1 MSSFFQRF
9 LRSTRDPR
17 YRVMGRAPFPSFDD
31 YLFALEA
38 AYIARGLSEHPC
50 LPQNG
55 KEFEQARKDF
65 RDRYYPRLE
74 WPDWLA
80 AVLFFGTCQ
89 CRLADRC
96 DAVPLGGD
104 CPDRLVRCAGSEG
117 CCRSLAANG
126 SGRPTC
132 SVIFMPAISA
142 ASAPSIGSFSS
153 ARRACGAA
161 RRVKV

>member
-9 LRSTRDPR
+9 FRSARDPR
-17 YRVMGRAPFPSFDD
+17 YRVLGPVPFPSFDN
-31 YLFALEA
+31 YLFTLEA
-38 AYIARGLSEHPC
+38 AYIARGLPEHPC

-89 CRLADRC
+89 
-96 DAVPLGGD
+96 AVLLIAVMLSHWGVIAPTVLFG
-104 CPDRLVRCAGSEG
+104 V
-117 CCRSLAANG
+117 LAARAWQE
-126 SGRPTC
+126 SRRQRQWQADMQRYLHARHIRRQPT
-132 SVIFMPAISA
+132 VNWQFQ
-142 ASAPSIGSFSS
+142 
-153 ARRACGAA
+153 
-161 RRVKV
+161 